1 MQHNLPFPVPLPA
14 GCKSLSPLTR
24 QSSSS
29 YRHFGFFYGVVE
41 PLPQVKKLTQGWLSR
56 AFCKSPA
63 RGTMGAYRQQRS
75 STFNAIMLRES
86 DFTEMAL
93 HSLES
98 LWQCLTI
105 CIELKTYIEDSLI
118 SNRTTI
124 CALLSLW
131 VSNTSGVEIIHAA
144 QPSVHHW

>member
-1 MQHNLPFPVPLPA
+1 
-14 GCKSLSPLTR
+14 
-24 QSSSS
+24 
-29 YRHFGFFYGVVE
+29 
-41 PLPQVKKLTQGWLSR
+41 
-56 AFCKSPA
+56 
-63 RGTMGAYRQQRS
+63 MGAYRQQRFS
-75 STFNAIMLRES
+75 PCNAIMLGELN
-86 DFTEMAL
+86 FTEMAL

-124 CALLSLW
+124 CVLLSLW
-131 VSNTSGVEIIHAA
+131 VSNTSGVEIIQAA

>member
-1 MQHNLPFPVPLPA
+1 
-14 GCKSLSPLTR
+14 
-24 QSSSS
+24 
-29 YRHFGFFYGVVE
+29 
-41 PLPQVKKLTQGWLSR
+41 
-56 AFCKSPA
+56 
-63 RGTMGAYRQQRS
+63 
-75 STFNAIMLRES
+75 MLREL

-98 LWQCLTI
+98 LWQYLTI

-124 CALLSLW
+124 CVLLSLW

-144 QPSVHHW
+144 QPNVHHW

>member
-1 MQHNLPFPVPLPA
+1 
-14 GCKSLSPLTR
+14 
-24 QSSSS
+24 
-29 YRHFGFFYGVVE
+29 
-41 PLPQVKKLTQGWLSR
+41 
-56 AFCKSPA
+56 
-63 RGTMGAYRQQRS
+63 MGAYRQQHS

-105 CIELKTYIEDSLI
+105 CIELKTYIKDSLI